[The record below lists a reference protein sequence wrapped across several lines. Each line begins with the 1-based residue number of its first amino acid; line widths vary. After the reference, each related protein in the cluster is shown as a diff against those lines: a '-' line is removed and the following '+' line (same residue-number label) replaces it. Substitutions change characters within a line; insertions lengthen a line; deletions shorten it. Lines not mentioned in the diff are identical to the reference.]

1 MRYGALAFSSAMLQ
15 AVGLIIGLGS
25 PTIGCG
31 VAIYA
36 QRHYNAHTASLV
48 IAAAIGGALPGH
60 LVGLGYAALGQ
71 LDAVTIDSEFNT
83 RQTLRRGAWD
93 E

>member
-25 PTIGCG
+25 PVVGCG
-31 VAIYA
+31 VAVYA
-36 QRHYNAHTASLV
+36 QRTYDAHTAGLI
-48 IAAAIGGALPGH
+48 IAAAIGGALLGC

-71 LDAVTIDSEFNT
+71 RYAVTIDIEYNT
-83 RQTLRRGAWD
+83 RLAMRQGAWD